1 MDFEAFLVAVTAAA
15 GVTPSVRIVTP
26 EPTPEQF
33 LYLKCG
39 RSGKGHILY
48 VFFPEKLSQAEL
60 EFSDD
65 VFPSGQAVDLLTGQE
80 IKLTCA
86 ASGRRAV
93 VTAGRFHLAVL
104 ANIANDY
111 E

>member
-1 MDFEAFLVAVTAAA
+1 LFY
-15 GVTPSVRIVTP
+15 
-26 EPTPEQF
+26 EP
-33 LYLKCG
+33 
-39 RSGKGHILY
+39 Y
-48 VFFPEKLSQAEL
+48 VFFPEKLLQAKL

-65 VFPSGQAVDLLTGQE
+65 VFPSGLVVDLLTGQE

-86 ASGRRAV
+86 ASGRRVV

-104 ANIANDY
+104 TNIANDY